1 MIFDSKF
8 INNRLYLFL
17 DFNYEFGSFKNS
29 KTDIKKMIKNYLKNH
44 KMLFSSIF
52 ISLVSSGI
60 LIGNYYYDSNSNNI
74 IELNSKFLNKVTSN
88 ENLNSNNFFDISVEK
103 LSINEKNSVENFDK
117 VDNLNNSEKNSV
129 ENFHEINNDVQ
140 NLNSSENNAVENF
153 SSEVLNNN
161 ENVSE
166 MNNQEVEN
174 NIDENFYQNFD
185 NNIVNSIN
193 VTINRSNGSVIN
205 LELEEYLVGV
215 VGSEMPASFNEQA
228 LMSQAIIAR
237 TYALKALQ
245 NGKTLTDTSSTQT
258 YKDNGELRALWGG
271 SFDYY
276 YSKVLNAVNSTNG
289 LYLSYGGNY
298 IEAVYHSTSNGTT
311 ESSFNVWGNY
321 YPYLVSVDSLYD
333 SSNKSFEMDKFF
345 SYEDLSSIFQYNI
358 NFDTNF
364 EVLSKT
370 SGNRV
375 ENFKVGENVYNG
387 VYIRSLL
394 GLRSTDFVFNKSEVG
409 VTITTRG
416 YGHGVG
422 LSQYGANGMAN
433 NGYSFY
439 DILYHYYPN
448 VEIVHL

>member
-153 SSEVLNNN
+153 SSEILNNN

-215 VGSEMPASFNEQA
+215 VA
-228 LMSQAIIAR
+228 
-237 TYALKALQ
+237 
-245 NGKTLTDTSSTQT
+245 GKV
-258 YKDNGELRALWGG
+258 KPPP
-271 SFDYY
+271 
-276 YSKVLNAVNSTNG
+276 
-289 LYLSYGGNY
+289 
-298 IEAVYHSTSNGTT
+298 
-311 ESSFNVWGNY
+311 VWH
-321 YPYLVSVDSLYD
+321 VDC
-333 SSNKSFEMDKFF
+333 
-345 SYEDLSSIFQYNI
+345 
-358 NFDTNF
+358 
-364 EVLSKT
+364 
-370 SGNRV
+370 
-375 ENFKVGENVYNG
+375 
-387 VYIRSLL
+387 
-394 GLRSTDFVFNKSEVG
+394 
-409 VTITTRG
+409 
-416 YGHGVG
+416 
-422 LSQYGANGMAN
+422 A
-433 NGYSFY
+433 
-439 DILYHYYPN
+439 
-448 VEIVHL
+448 